1 MEILAYGVQADERP
15 LLEKAFAG
23 RHALRCLSVF
33 LNRDTAPL
41 AAGYPVVSSSVNAE
55 LDAGTLA
62 VLAAGGTEL
71 VVQRS
76 TGFNNIDLDAAASL
90 GLTVARVS
98 HYSPYAVAEHAW
110 TLALAVNRRLTRA
123 ANRSREFDFRLD
135 GLLGRDIHGMTVGV
149 IGTGKIGEC
158 FARIAAGF
166 GTRLLGWDIA
176 PNPACLDLGM
186 TYTEL
191 PELLSRADLVSLHVP
206 LLPSTHHLI
215 DAAAPHCIS
224 EVTRAP
230 GVLDGVV
237 LVVSAVEC
245 IQAQTRLLMHTL
257 VAMRMLVLIFVNKVD
272 RMGARHDDLLKSI
285 GSQLAPAMVSMSR
298 VERLGT
304 AQAWSFARSVRE
316 EDFTADLAELLGD
329 HDEAFLARYLDDEKA
344 LGEQEYLAELARQ
357 TCTARVTPVFFG
369 SAVTGTGTTELID
382 GITRLLSGDRHELAR
397 TCPLSGTVF
406 KIERGWAGE
415 KSPTSGCVRGSSGP
429 GARSASISGTSRE
442 KSSKSPAAPR
452 WSRCSTR
459 VPR

>member
-62 VLAAGGTEL
+62 VLAAGGTKL
-71 VVQRS
+71 VAQRS
-76 TGFNNIDLDAAASL
+76 TGFNNIDLDAAAEL

-98 HYSPYAVAEHAW
+98 HYSPHSVAEHAW
-110 TLALAVNRRLTRA
+110 ALALAVNRRLTRA

-176 PNPACLDLGM
+176 PNPACLDLGL

-215 DAAAPHCIS
+215 DAAALARMKEDAILVNS
-224 EVTRAP
+224 SRGGLVDSAALVEVLRAGHLS
-230 GVLDGVV
+230 GVGLDVYEEETGVFFTDRSIEGITDDTLARLVTFPQV
-237 LVVSAVEC
+237 LVTSHQAYFTRTAVGQIIDATVRNVDDYANGRTNEN
-245 IQAQTRLLMHTL
+245 TL
-257 VAMRMLVLIFVNKVD
+257 VP
-272 RMGARHDDLLKSI
+272 KS
-285 GSQLAPAMVSMSR
+285 
-298 VERLGT
+298 
-304 AQAWSFARSVRE
+304 
-316 EDFTADLAELLGD
+316 
-329 HDEAFLARYLDDEKA
+329 
-344 LGEQEYLAELARQ
+344 
-357 TCTARVTPVFFG
+357 
-369 SAVTGTGTTELID
+369 
-382 GITRLLSGDRHELAR
+382 
-397 TCPLSGTVF
+397 
-406 KIERGWAGE
+406 
-415 KSPTSGCVRGSSGP
+415 
-429 GARSASISGTSRE
+429 
-442 KSSKSPAAPR
+442 
-452 WSRCSTR
+452 
-459 VPR
+459 